1 MSQLQ
6 TDSSDQSQTETEL
19 TNRRESIILDSNGS
33 GIMEMW
39 TFSGTRTL
47 PPSRSATTTS
57 N

>member
-1 MSQLQ
+1 MSQMQ
-6 TDSSDQSQTETEL
+6 TNSSDQSQRETEL

-33 GIMEMW
+33 GIMEIW
-39 TFSGTRTL
+39 TFSGRRTL